1 MKYPDS
7 VARHGIAER
16 ARLSRIP
23 LGPLDTFFTL
33 PQILVVLLM
42 ISVLGSALLI
52 VYTQHLNRSL
62 HIELQ
67 HLDDIRDALHVEWSQ
82 LLLEQATYG
91 SDLRVE
97 RVAQER
103 LHMRV
108 PKQEQMMVIH
118 P

>member
-1 MKYPDS
+1 MNHS
-7 VARHGIAER
+7 SHRVRM
-16 ARLSRIP
+16 P
-23 LGPLDTFFTL
+23 LGPLDTLFTL

-42 ISVLGSALLI
+42 ISVLGSAIAI

-62 HIELQ
+62 HIQLQ
-67 HLDDIRDALHVEWSQ
+67 RQDDIRDTLHIEWSQ

-97 RVAQER
+97 RVAQQR
-103 LHMRV
+103 LNMIT
-108 PKQEQMMVIH
+108 PKSEQIMVIH